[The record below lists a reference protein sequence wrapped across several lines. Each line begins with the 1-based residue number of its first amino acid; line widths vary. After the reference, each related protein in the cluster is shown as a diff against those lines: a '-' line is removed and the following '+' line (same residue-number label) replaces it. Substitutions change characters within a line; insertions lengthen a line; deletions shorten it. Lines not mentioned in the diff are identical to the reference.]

1 MAATGMIVTGEAD
14 AASVAVVFI
23 AAAVLTLLHPRI
35 GFLAAGGGLAA
46 WLIAVAGMPGAALP
60 VLLLTVVPTLLMRG
74 SGTCLAAIPLGPL
87 LGTVGLAPVV
97 PGLAALA
104 ANWRDRAV
112 VAAAGLTVT
121 ALAEAVT
128 GRGLLFDRFAEV
140 PAGWESSVTSC
151 LADLMIPVMTS
162 TTFLVALAV
171 WVGGALLLG
180 AIIARLRAAAEP
192 AQGEVVTFAPV
203 GSERL

>member
-1 MAATGMIVTGEAD
+1 MKILV
-14 AASVAVVFI
+14 SS
-23 AAAVLTLLHPRI
+23 LLI
-35 GFLAAGGGLAA
+35 Y
-46 WLIAVAGMPGAALP
+46 
-60 VLLLTVVPTLLMRG
+60 LTVLSR
-74 SGTCLAAIPLGPL
+74 AAIPLGPL